1 MAAGAAIQAGI
12 IQGTIDSD
20 ESIVM
25 TDVNPYT
32 LGVRVATDYSTD
44 HMSVIIPRNVTIPTT
59 RHQVYYTLYDY
70 QNAANIEVYQ
80 GESRTASR
88 NHLLGKFLIEGIPE
102 KPAGKESIDV
112 SFSYNQNGMLNVSA
126 MLTSTGR
133 EMSIAIDMMESGEK
147 ERIDVSDWKS
157 SPFAGDYRSILRR
170 GEKLLKNLQQEED
183 EESRELARELED
195 AVYQLKKAV
204 LESDLEKADD
214 YEEDIRNLLDEN

>member
-1 MAAGAAIQAGI
+1 
-12 IQGTIDSD
+12 
-20 ESIVM
+20 
-25 TDVNPYT
+25 
-32 LGVRVATDYSTD
+32 
-44 HMSVIIPRNVTIPTT
+44 
-59 RHQVYYTLYDY
+59 
-70 QNAANIEVYQ
+70 
-80 GESRTASR
+80 
-88 NHLLGKFLIEGIPE
+88 
-102 KPAGKESIDV
+102 
-112 SFSYNQNGMLNVSA
+112 MLNVSA

-157 SPFAGDYRSILRR
+157 SPCAGDYRSILRR